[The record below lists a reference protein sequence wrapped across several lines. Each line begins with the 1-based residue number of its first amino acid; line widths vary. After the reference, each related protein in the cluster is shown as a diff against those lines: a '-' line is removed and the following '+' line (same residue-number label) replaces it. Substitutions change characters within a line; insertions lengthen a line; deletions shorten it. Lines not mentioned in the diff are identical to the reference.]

1 MSKVIS
7 INGPPVRA
15 ALDSR
20 GLSIGRIARRRSVV
34 SHHRSLIPTA
44 LCRRSFRATSLRGL
58 LHQELHTEPFG
69 ESGEI
74 NRALL
79 KTVRPSN
86 WSRIQARELKSEYR
100 HWSGARDL
108 NPRPHGP
115 EPCRLHILECPD
127 SSAGTRLNS
136 NCRALVSVRV
146 LQEPP
151 GAGNL
156 CPGCA
161 PAMVH

>member
-20 GLSIGRIARRRSVV
+20 RLSIGRIARRRSVV
-34 SHHRSLIPTA
+34 SHYRSLIPTA

-58 LHQELHTEPFG
+58 LHQVLHTEPFG

-100 HWSGARDL
+100 HWSGARCVSS
-108 NPRPHGP
+108 PH
-115 EPCRLHILECPD
+115 
-127 SSAGTRLNS
+127 SSLMS
-136 NCRALVSVRV
+136 QDIV
-146 LQEPP
+146 L
-151 GAGNL
+151 
-156 CPGCA
+156 
-161 PAMVH
+161 